1 MLKIETAL
9 KVYDN
14 FRMRYTAE
22 NSVTFSKR
30 YPEVVEY
37 CSEVEKLRTK

>member
-9 KVYDN
+9 IVYDN
-14 FRMRYTAE
+14 FRMRHTAE
-22 NSVTFSKR
+22 NSVIFSKR

-37 CSEVEKLRTK
+37 CGEIDKLRG